1 MTVVRRTPDA
11 HDFPTRSYDLVKE
24 FVVALI
30 VVAVL
35 TTVLAAVFSS
45 PDEKPITLSGW
56 ARQAP
61 NDVVATAAGEL
72 AGTTTSAEYGPP
84 YNNAASGQV
93 LGPVELQKWAGMRH
107 ARDSVL
113 NFGMPAYSGVTL
125 SSLDGATIERSV
137 AQAIRVFEPRI
148 NADSLSVD
156 VKLERQDSRQNTLQ
170 IVIRGQL
177 WSQPVP
183 LELLLAA
190 DLDVE
195 TGHTRVRELK

>member
-1 MTVVRRTPDA
+1 MAELNSRDRLQPSLLDRLLDDAPRQRTESIDERIL
-11 HDFPTRSYDLVKE
+11 TRQELR
-24 FVVALI
+24 A
-30 VVAVL
+30 AVL
-35 TTVLAAVFSS
+35 R
-45 PDEKPITLSGW
+45 DLSW
-56 ARQAP
+56 LF
-61 NDVVATAAGEL
+61 NATRPEPEP
-72 AGTTTSAEYGPP
+72 TSVRT
-84 YNNAASGQV
+84 Q
-93 LGPVELQKWAGMRH
+93 ELQKWAGMRH

>member
-1 MTVVRRTPDA
+1 MTHDRLQPALLDRLCDDARTNPNEA
-11 HDFPTRSYDLVKE
+11 NEQRVMSKQQLR
-24 FVVALI
+24 A
-30 VVAVL
+30 AVL
-35 TTVLAAVFSS
+35 RDLSWLFNATRPEPEPSS
-45 PDEKPITLSGW
+45 VQT
-56 ARQAP
+56 Q
-61 NDVVATAAGEL
+61 
-72 AGTTTSAEYGPP
+72 
-84 YNNAASGQV
+84 
-93 LGPVELQKWAGMRH
+93 ELQKWAGMRH
-107 ARDSVL
+107 ARESVL
-113 NFGMPAYSGVTL
+113 NFGMPAYSGITL
-125 SSLDGATIERSV
+125 SSLDSATIERSV